1 MGKVTRIKSDLD
13 DVEALLE
20 IISVL
25 KDVSTN
31 RFFSFAQKKRDFAT
45 FLEVF
50 LTFFNMLEGLE
61 TTCPL
66 VHNDNPVTDILIV
79 CSDAGFMSQLNSR
92 VCSATFNEA
101 QKHKG
106 AKIICVGA
114 KGAEKCRQVGLTLDR
129 VYGTVQPELRY
140 ELAMQV
146 RDYVIERVLSGAAGK
161 LVCVYIW
168 PKSFNILKPR
178 IVKLLPADELMGGE
192 EAPPEGGAESA
203 VGKKKKRVLVGKD
216 FVAESTIDGFMKV
229 LADIWISSRL
239 FEMLSDTQLAEAAAQ
254 AQQLESSIEG
264 LSKEKSSLMLSFR
277 KAGRDELNK
286 AMREVFTSAS
296 VIRKR

>member
-1 MGKVTRIKSDLD
+1 MGKVTRIKGDLD

-31 RFFSFAQKKRDFAT
+31 RFFSFAQKKQDFAK

-50 LTFFNMLEGLE
+50 LGFFNMLEGLE
-61 TTCPL
+61 TDCPL
-66 VHNDNPVTDILIV
+66 VRNNNPVQDILII

-106 AKIICVGA
+106 SKIICVGT
-114 KGAEKCRQVGLTLDR
+114 KGAEKCRQLGLTLDR
-129 VYGTVQPELRY
+129 VYQTVSPDRRY
-140 ELAMQV
+140 GLAMEV
-146 RDYVIERVLSGAAGK
+146 RDYVIERVMSGASGSVAS
-161 LVCVYIW
+161 VYIW

-178 IVKLLPADELMGGE
+178 VVRLLPASELMGGE
-192 EAPPEGGAESA
+192 EEPQEGEARE
-203 VGKKKKRVLVGKD
+203 VKRKKRTLANKD
-216 FVAESTIDGFMKV
+216 FVAESTVNGFMRV
-229 LADIWISSRL
+229 LADIWVSSRL

-264 LSKEKSSLMLSFR
+264 LSKEKGSLMLSFR

-286 AMREVFTSAS
+286 AMREVFTSSS